1 VRVGEGKTD
10 TREEAVFR
18 RGSSGGRILY
28 VVLPVLLTVVA
39 AVGVWISEPIYVR
52 NPLLGNLITH
62 AILVVLAFLGIIASN
77 LSLAEAGIISPNPRY
92 SLYWG
97 LYLSMSVCVP
107 ALAFVCAL
115 NVFGLVSL
123 ETSRLN
129 IYTLARL
136 LVTNLVSNGLC
147 EELFFRGYVQGS
159 LNRSIGPGASPIV
172 SGIIFGVAHLVN
184 YVNPLTG
191 TYRLDAGAVVWV
203 LITCF
208 TGTYF
213 GLLRRKCGDIYCPTL
228 FHGLQ
233 NLTMDVI
240 SILRCPQR
248 ISIMAMGV
256 GWAIFLAIT
265 YRQFKKSKVH

>member
-1 VRVGEGKTD
+1 MSVGEGKIGA
-10 TREEAVFR
+10 REEAVFR
-18 RGSSGGRILY
+18 RGISGGRIIY

-39 AVGVWISEPIYVR
+39 AVGVWISEPIYAGS
-52 NPLLGNLITH
+52 PFLGNLIVH
-62 AILVVLAFLGIIASN
+62 AILVVLAFLGIAASN
-77 LSLAEAGIISPNPRY
+77 LSLAEAGLVSPNPRY

-107 ALAFVCAL
+107 ALAFVGAL
-115 NVFGLVSL
+115 NVLGLIRL
-123 ETSRLN
+123 EAGRLSM
-129 IYTLARL
+129 YTLAGL
-136 LVTNLVSNGLC
+136 LVTNLVSNGFC

-159 LNRSIGPGASPIV
+159 LNRSIGPGASPVV

-191 TYRLDAGAVVWV
+191 TYRLDAGAAVWV

-208 TGTYF
+208 TGIYF

-233 NLTMDVI
+233 NLTVDVI
-240 SILRCPQR
+240 SMLRCPQR
-248 ISIMAMGV
+248 ILIMAMGV
-256 GWAIFLAIT
+256 GWAIFLTIT
-265 YRQFKKSKVH
+265 YRQFKKSKPH